1 MLKYI
6 VLLLVGFMFGP
17 AWADPQAD
25 SLMKCLESSGL
36 GQTSGFKMKQVIKR
50 EGQAPRTFQAE
61 SYLTGKAEKLL
72 VKFEEPADMAGVK
85 LLFWD
90 QGKQLWTYF
99 PSTNRVRK
107 MAGASSGQPIGSLGF
122 TYDDLFPY
130 LDKNTYTAT
139 VTGEQD
145 VAGTACRVV
154 ELAHNANSAST
165 YKKSRIFIG
174 KEQCRLCQSQFF
186 GANDRLLKTVAFEKY
201 ETVEGRTIPI
211 EIRIAQPDLGEES
224 VIKILAVE
232 FSKDYGSTFFS
243 ERSLKR

>member
-1 MLKYI
+1 
-6 VLLLVGFMFGP
+6 V
-17 AWADPQAD
+17 AWADPRAD
-25 SLMKCLESSGL
+25 SLLTRIESSGL
-36 GQTSGFKMKQVIKR
+36 GQTSGFKMKQVINR

-61 SYLTGKAEKLL
+61 SYLTNRAEKLL

-99 PSTNRVRK
+99 PSTNRIRK

-130 LDKNTYTAT
+130 LDKNTYTSR
-139 VTGEQD
+139 VVGEQD
-145 VAGTACRVV
+145 LAGISCKVV
-154 ELAHNANSAST
+154 EIVHNAASKSA
-165 YKKSRIFIG
+165 YKKSRLFIEPG
-174 KEQCRLCQSQFF
+174 KCLVRQSQFF
-186 GANDRLLKTVAFEKY
+186 GPNDRLLKTVQFEKY
-201 ETVEGRTIPI
+201 EIVEGRTIPTQ
-211 EIRIAQPDLGEES
+211 IRITRPDLGEES

-232 FSKDYGSTFFS
+232 FSKNYGPTFFS